1 MFKNF
6 TLCALLLSLP
16 LLASCAADPIARL
29 NAIRNK
35 RLPVV
40 QQELAAVNLQP
51 GAPVYIRIFKE
62 EGILETW
69 VRNDTAKLYQPFK
82 TYKIC
87 AMSGKLGP
95 KMMRGDKQAPEGFY
109 DIIYDRLKPASQY
122 HLAMNIGYPN
132 IYDESHGRTGDLL
145 MIHGGC
151 KSEGCFAMT
160 NPGIEEIYILTE
172 QSLLGGQDYV
182 PVHVFPFRMT
192 EANMAR
198 YTNTA
203 WKPFWENLKEGY
215 DYFEYNHVP
224 PVPAVADGRYMFRPQ
239 VFVYY
244 GGES

>member
-1 MFKNF
+1 MV
-6 TLCALLLSLP
+6 LLSLP
-16 LLASCAADPIARL
+16 LLVSCATDPQAKL
-29 NAIRNK
+29 NSIRAQ

-40 QQELAAVNLQP
+40 EQQLVAVNLQP

-82 TYKIC
+82 TYQIC

-95 KMMRGDKQAPEGFY
+95 KIKQGDKQAPEGFY
-109 DIIYDRLKPASQY
+109 DIAVQRMHPGSQY

-132 IYDESHGRTGDLL
+132 TYDESHQRTGDKL

-151 KSEGCFAMT
+151 KSDGCFAMT
-160 NPGIEEIYILTE
+160 NPGIEEIYLLVE
-172 QSLLGGQDYV
+172 QSLGGGQDYV

-192 EANMAR
+192 AENMAR
-198 YTNTA
+198 YPDNYWT
-203 WKPFWENLKEGY
+203 PFWTNLKEGY
-215 DYFEYNHVP
+215 DYFEANHVP
-224 PVPAVADGRYMFRPQ
+224 PAPTVNAGRYVFMPQ

-244 GGES
+244 GGQT